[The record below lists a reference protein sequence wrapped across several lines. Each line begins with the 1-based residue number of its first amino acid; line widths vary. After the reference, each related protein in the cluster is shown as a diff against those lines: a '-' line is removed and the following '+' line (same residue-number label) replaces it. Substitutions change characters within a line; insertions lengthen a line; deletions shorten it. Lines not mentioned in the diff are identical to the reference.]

1 MQQTLLEIQLLGAFR
16 LTHANEP
23 VTTLSAER
31 VQMLLAYLLLH
42 RQAPQPRHHLAFLL
56 WPDAS
61 EGQARTNLRNLL
73 HSLRNALPAAETFL
87 ETTNLTVQWRLDAP
101 YRLDVADFETAFCAA
116 MSGGDEATTQRYLIE
131 AIDLYTGD
139 LLPSNYD
146 DWLMPLREELRGRF
160 GQALQ
165 RLIDLL
171 ENRGDYPSAIRYTM
185 RLLHQDLLNEA
196 TYVQLMRLHARSGDR
211 AGVRRVYD
219 QCVAALERELEVE
232 PSPTTTAAYQQLLRL
247 EAPVKPLTP
256 VAQIPPPPQPLPT
269 VPAAPPAAN
278 LPLSV
283 APVTTP
289 RPRPLPPQ
297 PTPLVGR
304 AREVAEITELLAEPQ
319 LRLVTLVGPGGV
331 GKTRLSLACAAQVAE
346 QFADGVAFAPLA
358 PVHDVATVYPA
369 LATALALTFAGTSEL
384 AAQVHHFLH
393 NKTLL
398 LVLDNLEHL
407 LDEVDFVVTLLAEA
421 PQVKLLVTSRERLN
435 LQEEAVYT
443 VGGLPL
449 LTEASDASADS
460 AALQLFLQ
468 AARRTRS
475 KFQPSADDL
484 PAIAQIC
491 RLVDGIP
498 LGIELAAAWVHLL
511 SCQEI
516 VAEIGRNLD
525 FLATPAR
532 NVPERHRT
540 LRAVFDHSWQL
551 LTPGEQRILR
561 QLSVFQGSFTRD
573 LAVAVT
579 DATLPVLGA
588 LVNKSLLRRN
598 EDGRYELHEQVRQYA
613 YRKLHDASE
622 AVATRDR
629 HLTALLALVRT
640 AESSAKRAA
649 WAPVEAE
656 ITNLRAALEWSLTI
670 ADEATPALMA
680 RQIDGTR
687 LATTLTRHWR
697 HQGYLREGVN
707 WLTKGLAMLTTAL
720 QSAEPTSASYQPLR
734 ALQARTLF
742 DAGDLAYSIDHSV
755 NAIAMLRESL
765 ALYRTLDDAPT
776 LGRLLNRLA
785 EVVLDQGDAAQA
797 EAWLTESLALARTL
811 NDRWLM
817 ARALSILADLVT
829 ERGELVL
836 GISYAEEGLA
846 LARQLTD
853 RGVTLYLLNILG
865 QMMIAK
871 GNAEQAVQYLEEV
884 LTLRERDAT
893 ASPEGRAWTLR
904 NLGQARQLAGD
915 LTGAAVCYRESL
927 LLRQQLDQL
936 VGMAWAMEGLVTV
949 AVATGDYPRA
959 ACLAGAAAHIRQEH
973 QSPMRAVESAHYDAL
988 LATVCQVLGEQAFAA
1003 RWAAGATL
1011 PVVQAA
1017 AYALQAAAIGR
1028 TPTPRSTTA
1037 PDNNSPAQA
1046 TGRF

>member
-101 YRLDVADFETAFCAA
+101 YRLDVADFETAFSAA

-211 AGVRRVYD
+211 ASVRRVYD

-304 AREVAEITELLAEPQ
+304 AREVAEITELLADPQ

-407 LDEVDFVVTLLAEA
+407 LDEVDFVVTLLVEA

-613 YRKLHDASE
+613 YRKLHDADE

-640 AESSAKRAA
+640 AESSAKRTA
-649 WAPVEAE
+649 WAPVELE
-656 ITNLRAALEWSLTI
+656 MTNLRAALEWSLTI
-670 ADEATPALMA
+670 ADEATPALIA

-687 LATTLTRHWR
+687 LATTLTRYWR

-755 NAIAMLRESL
+755 NATALLRESL

-988 LATVCQVLGEQAFAA
+988 LATVRQALGEQAFAA
-1003 RWAAGATL
+1003 RWAAGAAL
-1011 PVVQAA
+1011 PVAQAA
-1017 AYALQAAAIGR
+1017 AYALQKAVIR
-1028 TPTPRSTTA
+1028 STPTAQSTTA

>member
-31 VQMLLAYLLLH
+31 LQTLLAYLLLH

-101 YRLDVADFETAFCAA
+101 YRLDVADFETAFSAA

-211 AGVRRVYD
+211 ASVRRVYD

-304 AREVAEITELLAEPQ
+304 AREVAEITELLADPQ

-613 YRKLHDASE
+613 YRKLHDADE
-622 AVATRDR
+622 AVTTRDR

-640 AESSAKRAA
+640 AESGAKRTA
-649 WAPVEAE
+649 WAPVELE
-656 ITNLRAALEWSLTI
+656 MTNLRAALEWSLTI
-670 ADEATPALMA
+670 ADEATPALIA

-687 LATTLTRHWR
+687 LATTLTRYWR

-720 QSAEPTSASYQPLR
+720 QSAEPTSASNQPLR

-755 NAIAMLRESL
+755 NATALLRESL

-988 LATVCQVLGEQAFAA
+988 LATVRQALGEQTFAA
-1003 RWAAGATL
+1003 RWAAGAAL
-1011 PVVQAA
+1011 PVAQAA
-1017 AYALQAAAIGR
+1017 AYALQKAVIR
-1028 TPTPRSTTA
+1028 STPTPRSTTA

>member
-101 YRLDVADFETAFCAA
+101 YRLDVADFETAFSAA

-211 AGVRRVYD
+211 ASVRRVYD

-304 AREVAEITELLAEPQ
+304 AREVAEITELLADPQ

-407 LDEVDFVVTLLAEA
+407 LDEVDFVVTLLVEA

-579 DATLPVLGA
+579 GATLPVLGA

-613 YRKLHDASE
+613 YRKLHDADE
-622 AVATRDR
+622 AVTTRDR

-640 AESSAKRAA
+640 AESGAKRTA
-649 WAPVEAE
+649 WAPVELE
-656 ITNLRAALEWSLTI
+656 MTNLRAALEWSLTI

-687 LATTLTRHWR
+687 LATTLTRYWR

-755 NAIAMLRESL
+755 NATALLRESL

-785 EVVLDQGDAAQA
+785 EVVLDQGDAVQA

-988 LATVCQVLGEQAFAA
+988 LATVRQALGEQTFAA
-1003 RWAAGATL
+1003 RWAAGAAL
-1011 PVVQAA
+1011 PVAQAA
-1017 AYALQAAAIGR
+1017 AYALQKAVIR
-1028 TPTPRSTTA
+1028 STPTPRSTTA

>member
-31 VQMLLAYLLLH
+31 VQMLLTYLLLH

-101 YRLDVADFETAFCAA
+101 YRLDVADFETAFSAA

-232 PSPTTTAAYQQLLRL
+232 PSPTTTADYQQLLRL

-256 VAQIPPPPQPLPT
+256 VVQIPPPPQPLPT

-443 VGGLPL
+443 VGGLSL

-475 KFQPSADDL
+475 QFQPSADDL

-579 DATLPVLGA
+579 GATLPVLGA

-613 YRKLHDASE
+613 YRKLHDADE

-640 AESSAKRAA
+640 AESSAKRTA
-649 WAPVEAE
+649 WAPVELE
-656 ITNLRAALEWSLTI
+656 MTNLRAALEWSLTI
-670 ADEATPALMA
+670 ADEATPALIA

-687 LATTLTRHWR
+687 LATTLTRYWR

-755 NAIAMLRESL
+755 NATALLRESL

-988 LATVCQVLGEQAFAA
+988 LATVRQALGEQAFAA
-1003 RWAAGATL
+1003 RWAAGAAL
-1011 PVVQAA
+1011 PVAQAA
-1017 AYALQAAAIGR
+1017 AYALQKAVIR
-1028 TPTPRSTTA
+1028 STPTPRSTTA

>member
-101 YRLDVADFETAFCAA
+101 YRLDVADFETAFSAA

-256 VAQIPPPPQPLPT
+256 VVQIPPPPQPLPT

-304 AREVAEITELLAEPQ
+304 AREVAEITELLADPQ

-407 LDEVDFVVTLLAEA
+407 LDEVDFVVTLLVEA

-475 KFQPSADDL
+475 QFQPSADDL

-613 YRKLHDASE
+613 YRKLHDADE
-622 AVATRDR
+622 AVTTRDR

-640 AESSAKRAA
+640 AESGAKRTA
-649 WAPVEAE
+649 WAPVELE
-656 ITNLRAALEWSLTI
+656 MTNLRAALEWSLTI
-670 ADEATPALMA
+670 ADEATPALIA

-687 LATTLTRHWR
+687 LATTLTRYWR

-755 NAIAMLRESL
+755 NATALLRESL

-988 LATVCQVLGEQAFAA
+988 LATVRQALGEQTFAA
-1003 RWAAGATL
+1003 RWAAGAAL
-1011 PVVQAA
+1011 PVAQAA
-1017 AYALQAAAIGR
+1017 AYALQKAVIR
-1028 TPTPRSTTA
+1028 STPTPRSTTA

>member
-1 MQQTLLEIQLLGAFR
+1 MQHTLLEIQLLGAFR
-16 LTHANEP
+16 LAHANEP

-31 VQMLLAYLLLH
+31 VQTLLAYLLLH

-87 ETTNLTVQWRLDAP
+87 ETTNLTVQWRLDTP
-101 YRLDVADFETAFCAA
+101 YRLDVADFETAFSAA
-116 MSGGDEATTQRYLIE
+116 MSGSDEAIAQRYLIA

-256 VAQIPPPPQPLPT
+256 VAQIPPPVQPLPAET
-269 VPAAPPAAN
+269 AAPPAAN
-278 LPLSV
+278 LPLPV

-304 AREVAEITELLAEPQ
+304 TREVAEITELLADPQ

-407 LDEVDFVVTLLAEA
+407 LTEVDFVVTLLAEA

-449 LTEASDASADS
+449 LTEASDESADS

-475 KFQPSADDL
+475 QFQPTTDDL

-516 VAEIGRNLD
+516 AAEIGRNLD

-540 LRAVFDHSWQL
+540 LRAVFDHSWHL
-551 LTPGEQRILR
+551 LTPGEQRLLR
-561 QLSVFQGSFTRD
+561 QLSVFQGGFTRD

-579 DATLPVLGA
+579 GATLPVLGA

-598 EDGRYELHEQVRQYA
+598 EDSRYELHEQVRQYA
-613 YRKLHDASE
+613 YRKLHDADE
-622 AVATRDR
+622 AVTTRDR

-649 WAPVEAE
+649 WAPVEPE
-656 ITNLRAALEWSLTI
+656 LTNLRAALEWSLTL
-670 ADEATPALMA
+670 ADEATPAA
-680 RQIDGTR
+680 TTRQIDGVR
-687 LATTLTRHWR
+687 LATTLTRYWR

-720 QSAEPTSASYQPLR
+720 QSAEPTSDHSLR

-755 NAIAMLRESL
+755 NATALLRESL

-829 ERGELVL
+829 ERGELAL

-915 LTGAAVCYRESL
+915 LTGAAACYRESL

-949 AVATGDYPRA
+949 AVLVGDYQRA
-959 ACLAGAAAHIRQEH
+959 VGLASAAARIRQEH

-988 LATVCQVLGEQAFAA
+988 LATVRQALGEQTFTA
-1003 RWAAGATL
+1003 RWAAGAAL
-1011 PVVQAA
+1011 PVAQAA
-1017 AYALQAAAIGR
+1017 AYALQKAVIGR
-1028 TPTPRSTTA
+1028 TPTAQSTTA

-1046 TGRF
+1046 TRRF

>member
-1 MQQTLLEIQLLGAFR
+1 MQQTLLEIQLLGTFR
-16 LTHANEP
+16 LTHAHEP

-31 VQMLLAYLLLH
+31 LQTLLAYLLLH

-101 YRLDVADFETAFCAA
+101 YRLDVAGFEAAFATA
-116 MSGGDEATTQRYLIE
+116 MSGGDEATVQRYLTE

-165 RLIDLL
+165 RLIELL
-171 ENRGDYPSAIRYTM
+171 EKRGDYPSAIRYTL
-185 RLLHQDLLNEA
+185 RLLNQDPLNEA
-196 TYVQLMRLHARSGDR
+196 TYVQLMRLHALSGDR
-211 AGVRRVYD
+211 AGVRRVYE
-219 QCVAALERELEVE
+219 QCVSVLARELEVE
-232 PSPTTTAAYQQLLRL
+232 PSPTTTTAYQQLLRL
-247 EAPVKPLTP
+247 EPPVKPIAFAVPATP
-256 VAQIPPPPQPLPT
+256 PAQSLPT
-269 VPAAPPAAN
+269 PPAVTPAVN
-278 LPLSV
+278 STQPV
-283 APVTTP
+283 APVSIP

-304 AREVAEITELLAEPQ
+304 TREVAEITELLADPQ
-319 LRLVTLVGPGGV
+319 LRLVTLAGPGGV

-346 QFADGVAFAPLA
+346 QFADGVAFVPLA

-369 LATALALTFAGTSEL
+369 LATALALSLAGTSEV
-384 AAQVHHFLH
+384 ATQVYHFLQD
-393 NKTLL
+393 KTLL

-407 LDEVDFVVTLLAEA
+407 LDDVDFVVTLLAEA

-435 LQEEAVYT
+435 LQEELVYE

-449 LTEASDASADS
+449 VVDTADEPAAS

-475 KFQPSADDL
+475 KFQPTADDL
-484 PAIAQIC
+484 QAITQIC

-498 LGIELAAAWVHLL
+498 LGIELAAAWIHLL

-516 VAEIGRNLD
+516 AAEIARNLD

-540 LRAVFDHSWQL
+540 MRAVFDHSWQL
-551 LTPGEQRILR
+551 LTPDEQRVLR
-561 QLSVFQGSFTRD
+561 QLAVFQGGFTRD
-573 LAVAVT
+573 LAVAVSS
-579 DATLPVLGA
+579 ATLPVMGA

-640 AESSAKRAA
+640 AESGGKRAA
-649 WAPVEAE
+649 WALVEPE
-656 ITNLRAALEWSLTI
+656 MTNLRAALAWSLAI
-670 ADEATPALMA
+670 ADEPATATTA
-680 RQIDGTR
+680 RQIDGVL
-687 LATTLTRHWR
+687 LATALTRYWR

-707 WLTKGLAMLTTAL
+707 WLTKGLAFLTAAL
-720 QSAEPTSASYQPLR
+720 QTAEPTSATYQQLR
-734 ALQARTLF
+734 ALQARILF
-742 DAGDLAYSIDHSV
+742 DAGDLAYSIDHSAH
-755 NAIAMLRESL
+755 AIALLRESL
-765 ALYRTLDDAPT
+765 ALYRTLDDAPA
-776 LGRLLNRLA
+776 LARLLNRLA
-785 EVVLDQGDAAQA
+785 EIVLDQGNAAQA
-797 EAWLTESLALARTL
+797 EAWLAESLALARTL

-829 ERGELVL
+829 ERGELAL
-836 GISYAEEGLA
+836 GIGYAEEGLA
-846 LARQLTD
+846 LARQLTE

-871 GNAEQAVQYLEEV
+871 GNAEQAVRYLEEV
-884 LTLRERDAT
+884 LTLGERNVT

-915 LTGAAVCYRESL
+915 LVGATACYRESL
-927 LLRQQLDQL
+927 VLRQQLDQL
-936 VGMAWAMEGLVTV
+936 TGMAWAMEGLAEV
-949 AVATGDYPRA
+949 AVLAGDYQRA
-959 ACLAGAAAHIRQEH
+959 AYLAGAAAPIRQAH
-973 QSPMRAVESAHYDAL
+973 QTPMRAVDSMRYETL
-988 LATVCQVLGEQAFAA
+988 LATARRALGEQAFAA
-1003 RWAAGATL
+1003 TWSAGAAL
-1011 PVVQAA
+1011 PVTQAV
-1017 AYALQAAAIGR
+1017 AYALQEAV
-1028 TPTPRSTTA
+1028 
-1037 PDNNSPAQA
+1037 
-1046 TGRF
+1046 TGVAKPPQ

>member
-101 YRLDVADFETAFCAA
+101 YRLDVADFETAFSAA

-211 AGVRRVYD
+211 ASVRRVYD

-304 AREVAEITELLAEPQ
+304 AREVAEITELLADPQ

-407 LDEVDFVVTLLAEA
+407 LDEVDFVVTLLVEA

-579 DATLPVLGA
+579 GATLPVLGA

-613 YRKLHDASE
+613 YRKLHDADE
-622 AVATRDR
+622 AVTTRDR
-629 HLTALLALVRT
+629 HLAALLALVRT
-640 AESSAKRAA
+640 AESSAKRTA
-649 WAPVEAE
+649 WAPVELE
-656 ITNLRAALEWSLTI
+656 MTNLRAALEWSLTI

-687 LATTLTRHWR
+687 LATTLTRYWR

-734 ALQARTLF
+734 ALQARALF

-755 NAIAMLRESL
+755 NATALLRESL

-785 EVVLDQGDAAQA
+785 EVVLDQGDAVQA

-915 LTGAAVCYRESL
+915 LTGAAACYRESL

-988 LATVCQVLGEQAFAA
+988 LATVRQALGEQTFAA
-1003 RWAAGATL
+1003 RWAAGAAL
-1011 PVVQAA
+1011 PVAQAA
-1017 AYALQAAAIGR
+1017 AYALQKAVIR
-1028 TPTPRSTTA
+1028 STPTPRSTTA

>member
-1 MQQTLLEIQLLGAFR
+1 
-16 LTHANEP
+16 
-23 VTTLSAER
+23 
-31 VQMLLAYLLLH
+31 
-42 RQAPQPRHHLAFLL
+42 
-56 WPDAS
+56 
-61 EGQARTNLRNLL
+61 
-73 HSLRNALPAAETFL
+73 
-87 ETTNLTVQWRLDAP
+87 
-101 YRLDVADFETAFCAA
+101 
-116 MSGGDEATTQRYLIE
+116 
-131 AIDLYTGD
+131 
-139 LLPSNYD
+139 
-146 DWLMPLREELRGRF
+146 
-160 GQALQ
+160 
-165 RLIDLL
+165 
-171 ENRGDYPSAIRYTM
+171 
-185 RLLHQDLLNEA
+185 
-196 TYVQLMRLHARSGDR
+196 
-211 AGVRRVYD
+211 
-219 QCVAALERELEVE
+219 
-232 PSPTTTAAYQQLLRL
+232 
-247 EAPVKPLTP
+247 
-256 VAQIPPPPQPLPT
+256 
-269 VPAAPPAAN
+269 
-278 LPLSV
+278 
-283 APVTTP
+283 
-289 RPRPLPPQ
+289 
-297 PTPLVGR
+297 
-304 AREVAEITELLAEPQ
+304 
-319 LRLVTLVGPGGV
+319 
-331 GKTRLSLACAAQVAE
+331 VAE

-384 AAQVHHFLH
+384 AAQVYHFLH

-407 LDEVDFVVTLLAEA
+407 LTEVDFVVTLLAEA

-449 LTEASDASADS
+449 LTEASDESADS

-475 KFQPSADDL
+475 QFQPTTDDL

-516 VAEIGRNLD
+516 AAEIGRNLD

-540 LRAVFDHSWQL
+540 LRAVFDHSWHL
-551 LTPGEQRILR
+551 LTPGEQRVLR
-561 QLSVFQGSFTRD
+561 QLSVFQGGFTRD

-579 DATLPVLGA
+579 GATLPVLGA

-613 YRKLHDASE
+613 YRKLHDADE
-622 AVATRDR
+622 AVTTRDR

-649 WAPVEAE
+649 WAPVEPDL
-656 ITNLRAALEWSLTI
+656 TNLRAALEWSLTL
-670 ADEATPALMA
+670 ADEATPAA
-680 RQIDGTR
+680 TTRQIDGVR
-687 LATTLTRHWR
+687 LATTLTRYWR

-720 QSAEPTSASYQPLR
+720 QSAAPTSDHSLR

-755 NAIAMLRESL
+755 NATALLRESL

-829 ERGELVL
+829 ERGELAL

-893 ASPEGRAWTLR
+893 AGPEGRAWTLR

-915 LTGAAVCYRESL
+915 LTGAAACYRESL

-949 AVATGDYPRA
+949 AVLVGDYQRA
-959 ACLAGAAAHIRQEH
+959 VGLASAAARIRQEH

-988 LATVCQVLGEQAFAA
+988 LATVRQALGEQTFAA
-1003 RWAAGATL
+1003 RWAAGAAL
-1011 PVVQAA
+1011 PVAQAA
-1017 AYALQAAAIGR
+1017 AYALQKAVIGR
-1028 TPTPRSTTA
+1028 TPTAQSTTA

>member
-101 YRLDVADFETAFCAA
+101 YRLDVADFETAFSAA

-211 AGVRRVYD
+211 ASVRRVYD

-304 AREVAEITELLAEPQ
+304 AREVAEITELLADPQ

-407 LDEVDFVVTLLAEA
+407 LDEVDFVVTLLVEA

-579 DATLPVLGA
+579 GATLPVLGA

-613 YRKLHDASE
+613 YRKLHDADE
-622 AVATRDR
+622 AVTTRDR

-640 AESSAKRAA
+640 AESGAKRTA
-649 WAPVEAE
+649 WAPVELE
-656 ITNLRAALEWSLTI
+656 MTNLRAALEWSLTI
-670 ADEATPALMA
+670 ADEATPALIA

-687 LATTLTRHWR
+687 LATTLTRYWR

-755 NAIAMLRESL
+755 NATALLRESL

-988 LATVCQVLGEQAFAA
+988 LATVRQALGEQTFAA
-1003 RWAAGATL
+1003 RWAAGAAL
-1011 PVVQAA
+1011 PVAQAA
-1017 AYALQAAAIGR
+1017 AYALQKAVIR
-1028 TPTPRSTTA
+1028 STPTPRSTTA

>member
-101 YRLDVADFETAFCAA
+101 YRLDVADFETAFSAA

-211 AGVRRVYD
+211 ASVRRVYD

-304 AREVAEITELLAEPQ
+304 AREVAEITELLADPQ

-579 DATLPVLGA
+579 GATLPVLGA

-613 YRKLHDASE
+613 YRKLHDADE
-622 AVATRDR
+622 AVTTRDR

-640 AESSAKRAA
+640 AESGAKRTA
-649 WAPVEAE
+649 WAPVELE
-656 ITNLRAALEWSLTI
+656 MTNLRAALEWSLTI
-670 ADEATPALMA
+670 ADEATPALIA

-687 LATTLTRHWR
+687 LATTLTRYWR

-755 NAIAMLRESL
+755 NATALLRESL

>member
-1 MQQTLLEIQLLGAFR
+1 MQHTLLEIQLLGAFR
-16 LTHANEP
+16 LAHANEP

-31 VQMLLAYLLLH
+31 VQTLLAYLLLH

-87 ETTNLTVQWRLDAP
+87 ETTNLTVQWRLDTP
-101 YRLDVADFETAFCAA
+101 YRLDVADFETAFSAA
-116 MSGGDEATTQRYLIE
+116 MSGSDEAIAQRYLIA

-256 VAQIPPPPQPLPT
+256 VAQIPPPVQPLPAET
-269 VPAAPPAAN
+269 AAPPAAN
-278 LPLSV
+278 LPLPV

-304 AREVAEITELLAEPQ
+304 TREVAEITELLADPQ

-407 LDEVDFVVTLLAEA
+407 LTEVDFVVTLLAEA

-449 LTEASDASADS
+449 LTEASDESADS

-475 KFQPSADDL
+475 QFQPTTDDL

-516 VAEIGRNLD
+516 AAEIGRNLD

-540 LRAVFDHSWQL
+540 LRAVFDHSWHL
-551 LTPGEQRILR
+551 LTPGEQRLLR
-561 QLSVFQGSFTRD
+561 QLSVFQGGFTRD

-579 DATLPVLGA
+579 GATLPVLGA

-598 EDGRYELHEQVRQYA
+598 EDSRYELHEQVRQYA
-613 YRKLHDASE
+613 YRKLHDADE
-622 AVATRDR
+622 AVTTRDR

-649 WAPVEAE
+649 WAPVEPE
-656 ITNLRAALEWSLTI
+656 LTNLRAALEWSLT
-670 ADEATPALMA
+670 L
-680 RQIDGTR
+680 
-687 LATTLTRHWR
+687 
-697 HQGYLREGVN
+697 
-707 WLTKGLAMLTTAL
+707 
-720 QSAEPTSASYQPLR
+720 
-734 ALQARTLF
+734 
-742 DAGDLAYSIDHSV
+742 GDNVD
-755 NAIAMLRESL
+755 
-765 ALYRTLDDAPT
+765 
-776 LGRLLNRLA
+776 
-785 EVVLDQGDAAQA
+785 
-797 EAWLTESLALARTL
+797 
-811 NDRWLM
+811 
-817 ARALSILADLVT
+817 
-829 ERGELVL
+829 
-836 GISYAEEGLA
+836 
-846 LARQLTD
+846 
-853 RGVTLYLLNILG
+853 
-865 QMMIAK
+865 
-871 GNAEQAVQYLEEV
+871 
-884 LTLRERDAT
+884 
-893 ASPEGRAWTLR
+893 
-904 NLGQARQLAGD
+904 
-915 LTGAAVCYRESL
+915 SL
-927 LLRQQLDQL
+927 LAASRLSARRGKLANQGACHVDDSPTKRRADQRSL
-936 VGMAWAMEGLVTV
+936 IA
-949 AVATGDYPRA
+949 
-959 ACLAGAAAHIRQEH
+959 
-973 QSPMRAVESAHYDAL
+973 SAPGPHPL
-988 LATVCQVLGEQAFAA
+988 
-1003 RWAAGATL
+1003 
-1011 PVVQAA
+1011 
-1017 AYALQAAAIGR
+1017 
-1028 TPTPRSTTA
+1028 
-1037 PDNNSPAQA
+1037 
-1046 TGRF
+1046 